1 MRQRLALVER
11 RLGEEAQARKDVEF
25 TQEQRVTDMKR
36 AIESKQRELEA
47 LHSKLALPVDTDI
60 LRMKIAKDVEAR
72 HRLELEA
79 KQDENE
85 RLANSYYEAKRILE
99 VLKAQVESLK
109 SESERELRDL
119 KEKHR

>member
-1 MRQRLALVER
+1 MALVER

-72 HRLELEA
+72 HRLEIEA

-85 RLANSYYEAKRILE
+85 RLANSYYEAKRISE

>member
-1 MRQRLALVER
+1 LALVER